1 MKGARKYK
9 RAEEL
14 EGEQRAAAESTA
26 NAVVAA
32 GAGSGKTTVLAAR
45 YVHLL
50 ESARLDSGER
60 LEPRNIL
67 VLTFTRKAA
76 AEMYGRIYG
85 SLAESAALAEERATA
100 AGAASQA
107 IDLAAHLKDCLA
119 LFSQAQ
125 ISTFDSFASRIAR
138 SGSARFGVA
147 PDFSVDEVQARKAA
161 SELALAFLLEHRE
174 EEAMRDL
181 VSALGL
187 EGAQG
192 DVLADLALRRMSIS
206 SPPDFA
212 AFHAIQAKRLD
223 RMLAESRQKILAMRD
238 AVLDYSGTKTIETSK
253 RWLDAMAKDPGEDE
267 GDFLSFI
274 ALFDGLR
281 KPASNSKDEASQFLS
296 DSVEGIRRAIDAYRN
311 ICMTR
316 EAHPSR
322 LALYERLDDFRKG
335 WDSSRRAAKILTF
348 RDVAVLAL
356 DTLNADDEVR
366 RYYQGLYR
374 YIMID
379 EFQDDDELQKR
390 ILYLLAAS
398 PSFELSRRPDASR
411 RDVVRQNSAEPAA
424 ADLVPSALAR
434 EPQARELVPDKLFF
448 VGDEKQSIYL
458 FRGADVSVFRRLSSE
473 LSPLP
478 SGLSLSRNYRSES
491 GVIDMINA
499 IFPDVMASIDPE
511 KGHEDFEARFESLE
525 PRAPTPGVTSRFVYL
540 ELPRPEPSDGRGM
553 REPAEC
559 EAWEV
564 ARIVRDAVE
573 SESFMVAD
581 RKLGSARP
589 ARYEDFA
596 VLLRSTGNQVH
607 FEKYFRL
614 YGVPYGSENACGL
627 FSEAVAC
634 DLYYALRLALYPDDR
649 NALAAYLR
657 SPFVGLSDESVA
669 RILLAKGGVPALAA
683 ASASAELAAAESLL
697 EESERRALLRG
708 AATMAELSG
717 MIDRKPIASCLC
729 HLWFECGYRAALLRD
744 PVASAFEEH
753 FELLH
758 SMAVD
763 ADLQGRPLASFV
775 AELELLVG
783 KPDKLEVNLPRESS
797 RGVRIMTVHKSKGLE
812 FPIVIIPQANNVG
825 QDSSSREAWYWEDEL
840 GPTFRPPVGR
850 GKKSKNAFFEASKEK
865 RTAMERA
872 ELKRLLYVAL
882 TRAESHIIVTATE
895 PRSNDTTGKSFRGL
909 LAGPLGLF
917 EPPSP
922 LLHSDGEFQGST
934 KPPEAIAPLEGFGEL
949 TALASGAL
957 VGPIPERSDLEY
969 FNLVAGSRKGKP
981 PNIEFSGIPLV
992 ERTAAS
998 ASTSVTAIAERYE
1011 EKIALGEVP
1020 WTELDIDPALE
1031 MPTGLQSDTWGSLV
1045 HAALEAAL
1053 GQGKPASR
1061 NLEALQKAL
1070 EDKLASITA
1079 AEAAV
1084 RRAKALAKVFLD
1096 SELGHRALA
1105 SEERKVE
1112 LKIAISLKDDASP
1125 NAGPRSIG
1133 PHYVRGS
1140 IDLAF
1145 VEAGK
1150 VVVVDYK
1157 TDSYMALGAHEVQ
1170 VAAYERAASDI
1181 FNLPAEAWLFYLYGG
1196 GRAVRI
1202 GSGVGVPGLE
1212 EALRLSAD

>member
-14 EGEQRAAAESTA
+14 EGEQRAAAESTT

-50 ESARLDSGER
+50 ETARLEGGER

-85 SLAESAALAEERATA
+85 SLAESAALAEERAA
-100 AGAASQA
+100 AASSTSQA
-107 IDLAAHLKDCLA
+107 AELAAHLKGCLA

-147 PDFSVDEVQARKAA
+147 PDFSVDEEAAHKAA
-161 SELALAFLLEHRE
+161 SELALSFLLAHRE

-187 EGAQG
+187 GGAQD
-192 DVLADLALRRMSIS
+192 DVLADLALKRMSIS

-212 AFHAIQAKRLD
+212 AFHALQAKRLSG
-223 RMLAESRQKILAMRD
+223 MLAESRQRILAMRD
-238 AVLDYSGTKTIETSK
+238 AVLDYSGTKTTETSK
-253 RWLDAMAKDPGEDE
+253 RWLDAMAENPGEDE
-267 GDFLSFI
+267 AGFPAFI
-274 ALFDGLR
+274 ARFDGLR

-296 DSVEGIRRAIDAYRN
+296 DSVEGIRGAFDAYRN
-311 ICMTR
+311 IAMTM

-322 LALYERLDDFRKG
+322 LALYERLDDFRKE
-335 WDSSRRAAKILTF
+335 WDSSRRAAKVLTF

-356 DTLNADDEVR
+356 DTLKADDEVR

-390 ILYLLAAS
+390 ILFLLAAS
-398 PSFELSRRPDASR
+398 PSFESSRRPNTP
-411 RDVVRQNSAEPAA
+411 RQNSAEPTAG
-424 ADLVPSALAR
+424 DLVPSSLAR
-434 EPQARELVPDKLFF
+434 EPQARDLVPDKLFF

-458 FRGADVSVFRRLSSE
+458 FRGADVSVFRRLSTE
-473 LSPLP
+473 LSPLA
-478 SGLSLSRNYRSES
+478 SGLRLSRNYRSEP

-525 PRAPTPGVTSRFVYL
+525 PRASTPGVTSRFIYL
-540 ELPRPEPSDGRGM
+540 ELPRRDPSDGHDM
-553 REPAEC
+553 RDSAEC

-581 RKLGSARP
+581 RKSGRARS

-657 SPFVGLSDESVA
+657 SPFAGLSDESVA
-669 RILLAKGGVPALAA
+669 RILLSKRDASVSAAGTLKEATLLLGEEERGALA
-683 ASASAELAAAESLL
+683 
-697 EESERRALLRG
+697 RG
-708 AATMAELSG
+708 EATMAELSG
-717 MIDRKPIASCLC
+717 LIDRESIASCLC
-729 HLWFECGYRAALLRD
+729 RLWFECGYRAALLRD

-763 ADLQGRPLASFV
+763 ADLKGRPLASFV

-797 RGVRIMTVHKSKGLE
+797 RGVHIMTVHKSKGLE

-840 GPTFRPPVGR
+840 GPTFRPPAGR
-850 GKKSKNAFFEASKEK
+850 GRKSKNAFFEASKER

-895 PRSNDTTGKSFRGL
+895 PRSNDTAGKSFRGL
-909 LAGPLGLF
+909 LAGPLSLF

-922 LLHSDGEFQGST
+922 LVHGDGEVQASA
-934 KPPEAIAPLEGFGEL
+934 KVPEAFVSLESFGEL
-949 TALASGAL
+949 TALASGAF
-957 VGPIPERSDLEY
+957 VGKIPERSDLEY
-969 FNLVAGSRKGKP
+969 FNLVAGSRKGKLP
-981 PNIEFSGIPLV
+981 KIDFSGIPLV
-992 ERTAAS
+992 ERTVVN
-998 ASTSVTAIAERYE
+998 ASTSVTAIAECYE
-1011 EKIALGEVP
+1011 DKIAPGEAP
-1020 WTELDIDPALE
+1020 RIELSTDPALE
-1031 MPTGLQSDTWGSLV
+1031 MPAGLQSDTWGSLV

-1053 GQGKPASR
+1053 GQGKTAGRS
-1061 NLEALQKAL
+1061 LEALQKAL
-1070 EDKLASITA
+1070 EDKLPSVAA

-1084 RRAKALAKVFLD
+1084 RRAKALTKVFLD
-1096 SELGHRALA
+1096 SELGRRALV

-1125 NAGPRSIG
+1125 NAGPHSIG
-1133 PHYVRGS
+1133 PRYARGS

-1145 VEAGK
+1145 VESGK
-1150 VVVVDYK
+1150 VVIVDYK
-1157 TDSYMALGAHEVQ
+1157 TDAYMAMGAHEVQ
-1170 VAAYERAASDI
+1170 VAAYEKAVADI
-1181 FNLPAEAWLFYLYGG
+1181 FGLPTEAWLFYLYGG

-1202 GSGVGVPGLE
+1202 DSEVGIP
-1212 EALRLSAD
+1212 ALAAAIRLSRD

>member
-1 MKGARKYK
+1 MKSARKYK

-50 ESARLDSGER
+50 ESARLGSGER

-76 AEMYGRIYG
+76 AEMYGRIYD
-85 SLAESAALAEERATA
+85 SLAESAALAEEKA
-100 AGAASQA
+100 AAEGSAPQAAE
-107 IDLAAHLKDCLA
+107 LAAHLKDCLA

-125 ISTFDSFASRIAR
+125 ISTFDSFASHIAR
-138 SGSARFGVA
+138 SGSARFGVV
-147 PDFSVDEVQARKAA
+147 PDFSVDEDEACKAA
-161 SELALAFLLEHRE
+161 SELALSFLLAHRE

-187 EGAQG
+187 EGAQD
-192 DVLADLALRRMSIS
+192 DVLADLALKRMSIS

-212 AFHAIQAKRLD
+212 AFHALQAKRLSS
-223 RMLAESRQKILAMRD
+223 MLAESRQRILAMRD
-238 AVLDYSGTKTIETSK
+238 AALDYSGTKTTETSK
-253 RWLDAMAKDPGEDE
+253 RWLDAMAENPGENE
-267 GDFLSFI
+267 VDFLSFI

-296 DSVEGIRRAIDAYRN
+296 DSVEGIRGAIDTYRN
-311 ICMTR
+311 IAMTR

-322 LALYERLDDFRKG
+322 LALYERLDDFRKE
-335 WDSSRRAAKILTF
+335 WDSSRRAAKVLTF

-366 RYYQGLYR
+366 RYYQSLYR

-398 PSFELSRRPDASR
+398 PSFESSRRPDAP
-411 RDVVRQNSAEPAA
+411 RQDGAEPAA
-424 ADLVPSALAR
+424 GD
-434 EPQARELVPDKLFF
+434 LVPDKLFF

-473 LSPLP
+473 LSPLA
-478 SGLSLSRNYRSES
+478 SGLRLSRNYRSEP
-491 GVIDMINA
+491 GIIDMINA

-511 KGHEDFEARFESLE
+511 KGHRDFEAQFESLE
-525 PRAPTPGVTSRFVYL
+525 PRASTPGVTSRFVYL
-540 ELPRPEPSDGRGM
+540 ELPRRDPADGRAM
-553 REPAEC
+553 RDPAEC

-564 ARIVRDAVE
+564 ARIVHDAVV

-581 RKLGSARP
+581 RKSGTTRP

-657 SPFVGLSDESVA
+657 SPFAGLSDESVA
-669 RILLAKGGVPALAA
+669 RILLSERDTASSAVGALEAADSLLGEKERGALA
-683 ASASAELAAAESLL
+683 
-697 EESERRALLRG
+697 RG

-717 MIDRKPIASCLC
+717 MIDREPIASCLC
-729 HLWFECGYRAALLRD
+729 RLWFECGYRAALLRD

-763 ADLQGRPLASFV
+763 ADLKGRPLASFV
-775 AELELLVG
+775 AELELFVG

-812 FPIVIIPQANNVG
+812 FPVVILSQANNVG
-825 QDSSSREAWYWEDEL
+825 QDGSSREAWYWEDEL
-840 GPTFRPPVGR
+840 GPTFRPPAGTGR
-850 GKKSKNAFFEASKEK
+850 KSGASAARSRNAFFEASKER

-882 TRAESHIIVTATE
+882 TRAESHIIVTATA

-909 LAGPLGLF
+909 LARPLGLF

-922 LLHSDGEFQGST
+922 LVHSDGEFQARTQDIVS
-934 KPPEAIAPLEGFGEL
+934 LEGFGEL

-957 VGPIPERSDLEY
+957 VGIIPERSDLEY
-969 FNLVAGSRKGKP
+969 FNLVAGSRKGKLP
-981 PNIEFSGIPLV
+981 KIEFSGIPLV
-992 ERTAAS
+992 ERTATS
-998 ASTSVTAIAERYE
+998 VSTSVTAIAERYE
-1011 EKIALGEVP
+1011 GKKTPDEASRIELAVDSALK
-1020 WTELDIDPALE
+1020 
-1031 MPTGLQSDTWGSLV
+1031 MPPGLQSDAWGSLV
-1045 HAALEAAL
+1045 HAALEEAL
-1053 GQGKPASR
+1053 GQGKSAGRS
-1061 NLEALQKAL
+1061 LGALQKTL
-1070 EDKLASITA
+1070 EDKLSSVAA

-1084 RRAKALAKVFLD
+1084 HRAKALAKVFLD
-1096 SELGHRALA
+1096 SELGRRALA
-1105 SEERKVE
+1105 SEERRVE
-1112 LKIAISLKDDASP
+1112 LKIAISLKDDALP
-1125 NAGPRSIG
+1125 NLGRRSIG
-1133 PHYVRGS
+1133 PRYARGS

-1145 VEAGK
+1145 VESGK

-1157 TDSYMALGAHEVQ
+1157 TDSYLAIGAHAIQ
-1170 VAAYERAASDI
+1170 VAAYEKAASDI
-1181 FNLPAEAWLFYLYGG
+1181 FRLPSEAWIFYLYGG
-1196 GRAVRI
+1196 GRAVRV
-1202 GSGVGVPGLE
+1202 GSESGVPGLE
-1212 EALRLSAD
+1212 AVLRLSEE